1 MLNNRRKKAFTLIE
15 LLVVVLIIGILA
27 AVALPQYQKSV
38 EKSKTAQA
46 RTLIASLV
54 QAQDRY
60 KMNNGS
66 YAESFSLLDIDLPG
80 GYTGSTPWLNA
91 PNVPGAVKETR
102 SGAEWTL
109 QLATSASDP
118 GSLAIMM
125 GRIAGR
131 YKGTGFIYWLN
142 ASNSDINRRILCGE
156 RKATGTVYNGE
167 AGSYCQKVLGGK
179 SIEDSDSLPLW
190 TLP

>member
-1 MLNNRRKKAFTLIE
+1 MKEKGFTLIE

-38 EKSKTAQA
+38 EKSRTAQA
-46 RTLIASLV
+46 LTLINALV

-60 KMNNGS
+60 KMSNGV
-66 YAESFSLLDIDLPG
+66 YAESFSVLDIDLPG
-80 GYTGSTPWLNA
+80 SYTGNTPWLNA
-91 PNVPGAVKETR
+91 PSAVKDTR
-102 SGAEWTL
+102 SGPEWTL
-109 QLATSASDP
+109 QLATAASDP

-125 GRIAGR
+125 GRTTGK

-142 ASNSDINRRILCGE
+142 ASNPQTNRRLLCGE
-156 RKATGTVYNGE
+156 RKASGIIFSGAT
-167 AGSYCQKVLGGK
+167 GSYCQKVLNGR
-179 SIEDSDSLPLW
+179 SLEDSDSLPLY